1 MENQFSAHFTHIP
14 SISCIPLYYTLPF
27 ARIYGKI
34 EPSIRKG
41 CVTLKK
47 RIFCLMIAF
56 LMLTLP
62 SAMVPFTAEPSQKT
76 ILVVEGKQ
84 LTLRSFDNHLY
95 VSLNALCRA
104 IDKTSA
110 KFRIEDG
117 IFYADIQKG
126 ALSASAVEGE
136 KLVVANERYLYSDY
150 PNVYRDKVLY
160 VPVESAIKAVG
171 GHIQKTSGN
180 YRYLKINEGAAIAHG
195 DNYYDSDCVL
205 WLGRIIQAES
215 GNQPLDGKIAV
226 GTVVMNRVDSPDYP
240 NTIYS
245 VIFDRKYG
253 VQFTPAATGSVWCT
267 PSEESIKAAKIV
279 LEGYRTNDDILF
291 FMNEAIATSTWI
303 SDNCEY
309 AFTIADHS
317 FWS

>member
-1 MENQFSAHFTHIP
+1 MSH
-14 SISCIPLYYTLPF
+14 
-27 ARIYGKI
+27 
-34 EPSIRKG
+34 
-41 CVTLKK
+41 V
-47 RIFCLMIAF
+47 
-56 LMLTLP
+56 
-62 SAMVPFTAEPSQKT
+62 TAEPSAQNAT
-76 ILVVEGKQ
+76 LVVEGKH
-84 LTLRSFDNHLY
+84 LTLRSFDGHLY

-110 KFRIEDG
+110 KFRVEDG
-117 IFYADIQKG
+117 IFYADVQKG

-136 KLVVANERYLYSDY
+136 QLVIANGRYLYSDY
-150 PNVYRDKVLY
+150 ENIYRDRVLY
-160 VPVESAIKAVG
+160 VPMESAVEAVG
-171 GHIQKTSGN
+171 GKIARVSGK
-180 YRYLKINEGAAIAHG
+180 YHYLETNEGAAIAHG
-195 DNYYDSDCVL
+195 DSYYDADCVL

-215 GNQPLDGKIAV
+215 GNQPLEGKIAV

-245 VIFDRKYG
+245 VIFDKKYG
-253 VQFTPAATGSVWCT
+253 VQFTPAATGTVWCT

-279 LEGYRTNDDILF
+279 LDGYRTDDDILF

-303 SDNCEY
+303 SDNCDY